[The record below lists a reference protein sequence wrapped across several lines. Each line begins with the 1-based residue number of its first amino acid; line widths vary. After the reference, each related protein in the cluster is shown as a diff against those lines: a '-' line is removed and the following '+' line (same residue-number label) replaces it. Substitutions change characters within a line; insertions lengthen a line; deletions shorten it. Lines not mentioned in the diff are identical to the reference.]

1 MKRWVR
7 YLNYVVNLQKL
18 NSRFYHFTPNRGRL
32 QKSQTQETTKWTTE
46 SMRFNRMEPETS
58 EDIRHFYSRLVLQ
71 ADKCGFHCGD
81 CGSSFQQRM
90 IRDRLMLVVDKYLC
104 TDILTLSD
112 DPSIEEILSKSEVD
126 QKFRTICTSC
136 CPICRYMILT
146 RLPKVTRNY
155 NRSCTR
161 IWRMDTRYLS
171 TRTRLKSILLRPMV
185 IYMKL
190 MEPAVLTS
198 S

>member
-1 MKRWVR
+1 MKMWVR
-7 YLNYVVNLQKL
+7 HLNYVVNLQKL

-32 QKSQTQETTKWTTE
+32 QKSQTQETTEWTTE

-58 EDIRHFYSRLVLQ
+58 EDFYSRLVLQ

-112 DPSIEEILSKSEVD
+112 DPSIEEILSKSQED
-126 QKFRTICTSC
+126 QKFRTICRVAALFAATWSGLVCQKSPETTTDRALVFGEWTPDTYQLGHAWKVSC
-136 CPICRYMILT
+136 YDQWWFIWSLWSPRY
-146 RLPKVTRNY
+146 
-155 NRSCTR
+155 
-161 IWRMDTRYLS
+161 
-171 TRTRLKSILLRPMV
+171 
-185 IYMKL
+185 
-190 MEPAVLTS
+190 
-198 S
+198 